1 MKKSIIKKAL
11 SFFLSLTMVLPT
23 FIQVFAAGSSV
34 FSDFPTGWSKEAMSA
49 AVSNGLLNGRT
60 PTTIEPTGILT
71 RAELA
76 TVINRAFGATKMAD
90 ISSFKDVSPK
100 DWFYTEIAKAVNM
113 QTFQGDGTGMMRPN
127 DPITREEVFAVVAR
141 ALVLETSDYSAL
153 SKHPDSGSLSAWAK
167 PYAAI
172 LSQKGYINGDE
183 KGNLN
188 PKSNI
193 TREEFAQILHNIIKT
208 YYVGSGTYTKTGI
221 DSSLIR
227 TSGVILRGI
236 TIEGDLI
243 IGDGVGYGSVVL
255 ENVIIKG
262 RLLCRGGE
270 DSVRLVNTKVGES
283 VVVKDVNGVV
293 HFDNYKS
300 EDAFKNVIEVTKA
313 TYKGDNYNISMGTGG
328 GSSVVQPLTYSV
340 SVSGAGCNAVTNVN
354 PGQSYILPSPNMTT
368 YAGFAGWKLPD
379 GTIKNPGDSITVN
392 SNLSIIALYT
402 YKVEHYFETYQGSG
416 TYVLDNTKTQTKTG
430 AHVSVVAEPLTQG
443 ITGYVYNSNHASSV
457 KQGVVAVDGSLVL
470 KLYYDSTVPQ
480 GTVYTLTITG
490 AGCDASI
497 PLNAGDT
504 YILPTPDMSQYAGF
518 AGWKASNNAV
528 VAAGT
533 QITMLSNTGYVA
545 VYNYRVEHYFQSAL
559 GSSTY
564 VVDNS
569 KTIIGTDIENALVSA
584 SALTTGIG
592 DYSYNSSHASTLTQ
606 GNVSVDGSLVLKFYY
621 DKIDTR
627 VPGTYKIEVYRLQN
641 GDINNPAEYQLSQTI
656 EKNDLYVG
664 DTATVT
670 VSDELGYVEYL
681 AISTLSG
688 VVAADGSLVLKVYLY
703 RIHINPIYN
712 LDGGSVKDGCVLSD
726 GAILSYD
733 YFTLP
738 GADVVEKPGFRLVGW
753 EITGDRETVEA
764 LPGDSKRVR
773 SEVDFTVKAV
783 WAPLYEYKVKYYKQN
798 IEKTDFEADENLTIT
813 RYGIDGED
821 VSVPSSDM
829 VNLTG
834 FTYSPSLSQS
844 YLDGTVNSAGIA
856 ELRLYYTRN
865 DIDISYSFANGGAF
879 TDGVS
884 RNTTVPYGST
894 ITLPSDGEVENG
906 FDVFLYWSVNGN
918 DYNGG
923 STVTI
928 EDYDPQGGWVFTAVW
943 QSTTTYTVKF
953 NSLGSTVESYTLPEN
968 TSVPQSV
975 FDGLLLYEQSGYVEN
990 ADVSPVYASNEYTH
1004 KVKFGWYYNPST
1016 NTWQKFTS
1024 STLVTS
1030 EIVDSNGELI
1040 VEERSPQF
1048 SIYAYVDK
1056 LNAGFTFARYYEP
1069 TVVTKDGSGNETITG
1084 TRAMDTLKNF
1094 LWDSFSDSVTPLQVS
1109 LQNEIE
1115 KGGDKAFAKLQEKGI
1130 IDANKN
1136 ILPYELF
1143 VRFSQIIGEEELEE
1157 YIVDNAKESLS
1168 DNDELKD
1175 AIFEYFERMANSS
1188 NPDDVSEIKS
1198 LFKEAIDR
1206 AISSDATALD
1216 MIRDVCETSLDDPD
1230 LIKTA
1235 FADFIGYN
1243 VTVTDEDL
1251 TSAATPTIIKWT
1263 KDLINTDPTFKANVK
1278 KRLVKYITDNLVSSD
1293 GFFDDVVHYNFRGTP
1308 FEDIQKPSSGL
1319 STTDLIVDV
1328 VKSHFEAMTPDEIA
1342 VELGY
1347 ADLQALFDA
1356 RKDDILTV
1364 LIDDLDNPD
1373 FFNHVVSTTDFSGY
1387 TYAEV
1392 KPASTVSIIIDFIDN
1407 SIQTMSYEELADF
1420 AGYVDSAAMLD
1431 AAVDELGDIIAT
1443 DIRDMSKSA
1452 YGDVLQEFIG
1462 HSSVPDT
1469 TTSLDLFKMI
1479 LTKVVSDAQTSG
1491 DYEELELMT
1500 GEDFSSMTQSEID
1513 TFFANFSA
1521 SLDDAAKVDAYVK
1534 AASFDEFE
1542 KADDLPST
1550 PRELMARF
1558 VEIYFENDSEYALEK
1573 LGYTAIDILEKA
1585 KEYALEDAKE
1595 RVADPADTFL
1605 VEQIAE
1611 HAGITYANY
1620 AAVPQN
1626 AFDLVI
1632 DVVKHK
1638 VNSSVTIDD
1647 NLAHELGYTDMNSLF
1662 AEIEHHIL
1670 ADVEDEIRT
1679 STTKRNEY
1687 IAEYSGIVFTDPIE
1701 ENAMDFIV
1709 QYAKAVLDPMTY
1721 DEIKAE
1727 LLAFGMTEEEIDGH
1741 IEDYIND
1748 NIEEIVEDEFGYCPA
1763 NIDSLNTKQFIIEL
1777 VLYLFD
1783 NDADKREAI
1792 INEAVDYFV
1801 DKGDLSDFE
1810 EYVDHAI
1817 EHLRETDQ
1825 LDDII
1830 DEIIESRYRDVLD
1843 TMIHQLVSDDEFEIT
1858 SDNSFILTA
1867 FEMQVKDY
1875 TFDDLIAKVPSQVF
1889 KIYPRAKLEAI
1900 YTRAYNELLL
1910 DIEEGKQANANGQT
1924 AYISTGLNFIINLVD
1939 DVYAVFRDRFAEL
1952 LDEKATRNY
1961 YYRENQ
1967 YLRELVRLTSVECV
1981 FDTNTGVG
1989 TGYAIKDYTD
1999 YYDLLVAIALVG
2011 DDAMKWYTEELSK
2024 DEFDQLVLDYEDL
2037 FVKYANIIADMVG
2050 DYADTG
2056 DLPDKLDNNIV
2067 KAVEKKIKEKFGDK
2081 VDKILDWYEQSP
2093 FNRDYASD
2101 DYAKLRKGVNKA
2113 FKSINITTDEAFNLI
2128 GRGYNLI
2135 VNKFDGLDGIDR
2147 ITQIN
2152 QDTYE
2157 VTIKGKTIRVE
2168 RKNTDTYT
2176 LTVQGKEITVSRKD
2190 DGNTYE
2196 IIAGSNKVVVSR
2208 AIVE

>member
-1 MKKSIIKKAL
+1 MKKSFIKKAL
-11 SFFLSLTMVLPT
+11 AIILSFTMVLPT
-23 FIQVFAAGSSV
+23 CLQAFAANTSG
-34 FSDFPTGWSKEAMSA
+34 FTDFPTGWSAEAMRA
-49 AVSNGLLNGRT
+49 AVANGLLRGRT
-60 PTTIEPTGILT
+60 TTTIEPTGNLT

-90 ISSFKDVSPK
+90 ISSFSDVSPK

-113 QTFQGDGTGMMRPN
+113 QTFQGDGTGTMRPN
-127 DPITREEVFAVVAR
+127 DPITREEVFAVIAR

-153 SKHPDSGSLSAWAK
+153 SAHPDSGAISSWAK

-183 KGNLN
+183 NANLN
-188 PKSNI
+188 PHSYI
-193 TREEFAQILHNIIKT
+193 TREEFAQLMHNIIKT
-208 YYVGSGTYTKTGI
+208 YYVSSGTYTKAGL
-221 DSSLIR
+221 DSVIIR
-227 TSGVILRGI
+227 ASGVILRDV

-243 IGDGVGYGSVVL
+243 IGDGVGFGSVVF
-255 ENVIIKG
+255 ENVTVKG
-262 RLLCRGGE
+262 RILCRGGE
-270 DSVRLVNTKVGES
+270 DSVRLVNTTVGENI
-283 VVVKDVNGVV
+283 VVKDVNGVV

-300 EDAFKNVIEVTKA
+300 EDVFKNIKEITQA
-313 TYKGDNYNISMGTGG
+313 TYKGDNYSISTG
-328 GSSVVQPLTYSV
+328 GSSSSSSPVTYLIN
-340 SVSGAGCNAVTNVN
+340 VSGAGVSKSDKVKKGNT
-354 PGQSYILPSPNMTT
+354 YTLPTPNMTN
-368 YAGFAGWKLPD
+368 YPGFAGWRD
-379 GTIKNPGDSITVN
+379 RYGAIKNPGDTITVN
-392 SNLSIIALYT
+392 SSNDFVAVYT
-402 YKVEHYFETYQGSG
+402 YKIEHYFQNGANPVEYLRDSS
-416 TYVLDNTKTQTKTG
+416 KTQTKKDVLNATVE
-430 AHVSVVAEPLTQG
+430 AAPLTTD
-443 ITGYVYNSNHASSV
+443 IDGYYYNGSHASQV
-457 KQGVVAVDGSLVL
+457 KTGVVNKNGTLVL
-470 KLYYDSTVPQ
+470 KLYYNKTAIPADYTIEYYQLRIGGVPS
-480 GTVYTLTITG
+480 
-490 AGCDASI
+490 DAS
-497 PLNAGDT
+497 D
-504 YILPTPDMSQYAGF
+504 
-518 AGWKASNNAV
+518 
-528 VAAGT
+528 
-533 QITMLSNTGYVA
+533 YVCTS
-545 VYNYRVEHYFQSAL
+545 SA
-559 GSSTY
+559 
-564 VVDNS
+564 
-569 KTIIGTDIENALVSA
+569 TISGKN
-584 SALTTGIG
+584 IG
-592 DYSYNSSHASTLTQ
+592 DS
-606 GNVSVDGSLVLKFYY
+606 VSV
-621 DKIDTR
+621 
-627 VPGTYKIEVYRLQN
+627 VP
-641 GDINNPAEYQLSQTI
+641 P
-656 EKNDLYVG
+656 
-664 DTATVT
+664 
-670 VSDELGYVEYL
+670 
-681 AISTLSG
+681 
-688 VVAADGSLVLKVYLY
+688 
-703 RIHINPIYN
+703 
-712 LDGGSVKDGCVLSD
+712 
-726 GAILSYD
+726 
-733 YFTLP
+733 YF
-738 GADVVEKPGFRLVGW
+738 
-753 EITGDRETVEA
+753 
-764 LPGDSKRVR
+764 
-773 SEVDFTVKAV
+773 
-783 WAPLYEYKVKYYKQN
+783 
-798 IEKTDFEADENLTIT
+798 
-813 RYGIDGED
+813 
-821 VSVPSSDM
+821 
-829 VNLTG
+829 TG
-834 FTYSPSLSQS
+834 FTYNPDPDLSKS
-844 YLDGTVNSAGIA
+844 SGTVLAGNA
-856 ELRLYYTRN
+856 LVLKLYYTRN
-865 DIDISYSFANGGAF
+865 SINISYNFSNGGSFILGYTPPVA
-879 TDGVS
+879 
-884 RNTTVPYGST
+884 TTPYGST
-894 ITLPSDGEVENG
+894 ITLPESDKVENG
-906 FDVFLYWSVNGN
+906 YDVFLGWSCNGHL
-918 DYNGG
+918 YNGG
-923 STVTI
+923 EDVTI
-928 EDYDPQGGWVFTAVW
+928 IDYDPQGGWVFTAVW
-943 QSTTTYTVKF
+943 QTTPLYTVRF
-953 NSLGSTVESYTLPEN
+953 MSLGSQVGEHIVPEN

-975 FDGLLLYEQSGYVEN
+975 FDGLLLYEQEGYRET
-990 ADVSPVYASNEYTH
+990 ASVSPVYVGNEYTH
-1004 KVKFGWYYNPST
+1004 KVKFGWYYNPET
-1016 NTWQKFTS
+1016 NKWEKFTS
-1024 STLVTS
+1024 TTLVTDT
-1030 EIVDSNGELI
+1030 IVDSSGVLT
-1040 VEERSPQF
+1040 VEERSPQL

-1056 LNAGFTFARYYEP
+1056 IGTGFTFARYYEP
-1069 TVVTKDGSGNETITG
+1069 TVVTVDGSGNRTVTG
-1084 TRAMDTLKNF
+1084 TRAMDTFKNF
-1094 LWDSFSDSVTPLQVS
+1094 IWDSFSASTTPLQQS
-1109 LQNEIE
+1109 LQEQIE
-1115 KGGDKAFAKLQEKGI
+1115 KGGNKALSKLREKGI
-1130 IDANKN
+1130 IDANNN
-1136 ILPYELF
+1136 ILPFEVF
-1143 VRFSQIIGEEELEE
+1143 VRFADIIGKEELEE

-1216 MIRDVCETSLDDPD
+1216 MIRDICETSLDDPD

-1364 LIDDLDNPD
+1364 LVDDLDNPD

-1443 DIRDMSKSA
+1443 DIRDTSKSA

-1462 HSSVPDT
+1462 QSSVPDT
-1469 TTSLDLFKMI
+1469 ATSLDLFKMI

-1513 TFFANFSA
+1513 NFFANFSA

-1573 LGYTAIDILEKA
+1573 LGYTAIDILGKA

-1843 TMIHQLVSDDEFEIT
+1843 TMIHQLVSDDEFEIA

-1999 YYDLLVAIALVG
+1999 YYNLLVAIALVG

-2056 DLPDKLDNNIV
+2056 ALPDKLDNNIV

-2081 VDKILDWYEQSP
+2081 VDKILDWYEQSS

-2113 FKSINITTDEAFNLI
+2113 FESINITTDEAFNLI

-2135 VNKFDGLDGIDR
+2135 VNKFDGLDSIDR
-2147 ITQIN
+2147 ITQID